1 MLQDSLTFKL
11 SSLAPLKRKKNE
23 NLDPRKKERSAK
35 CKSKTLLALILKSS
49 MYVLK
54 IVKTKIVVPFIYSS
68 FTVVNFPFPSIT
80 FQNQN
85 FVTNSKHI

>member
-1 MLQDSLTFKL
+1 MK
-11 SSLAPLKRKKNE
+11 

-35 CKSKTLLALILKSS
+35 RQSMTLLALILKSS

-54 IVKTKIVVPFIYSS
+54 IVKTKIRKQKLWFLLYIPPLYLNFY
-68 FTVVNFPFPSIT
+68 VNFPFPSIT
-80 FQNQN
+80 FQKQK